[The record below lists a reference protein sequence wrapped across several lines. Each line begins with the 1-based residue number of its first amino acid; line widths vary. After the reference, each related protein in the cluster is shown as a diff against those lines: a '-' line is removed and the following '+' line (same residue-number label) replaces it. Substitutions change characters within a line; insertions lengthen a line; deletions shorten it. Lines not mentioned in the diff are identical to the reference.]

1 MTAFL
6 PPSTIRYARHT
17 ALGVLISAVL
27 TGGVAHAAPKNW
39 WINITN
45 DRASEIKT
53 MIARGVDVNSV
64 NEEGE
69 PAIMQAIRQG
79 AWGVYD
85 ILAADRRTNVNA
97 ENRLGETPLMYLAVV
112 GETARAQ
119 ALIKRGAQVNRLGW
133 TPLHYAASRGHL
145 ETVNLLLENGAQV
158 NSPGPDGT
166 SALMMAAFSG
176 EQPIVQRLLDAG
188 ADPAMQTLQK
198 ESAGDWAR
206 KRGFNALGEKLD
218 AVEKRVLA
226 HREALRKQANQVVT
240 YGLNNPWGGSP
251 GTAVTSETP
260 DTAPAEKPDVRL
272 DAVPESAT
280 RSSAPQSSGSQPQQ
294 GTSKYFDLKRFDE
307 KVDP

>member
-1 MTAFL
+1 MPASFFHLPKNFGQRLLQLIVLATA
-6 PPSTIRYARHT
+6 
-17 ALGVLISAVL
+17 LISASAV
-27 TGGVAHAAPKNW
+27 AAPKNW

-45 DRASEIKT
+45 DRASDVRA

-64 NEEGE
+64 NADGE

-97 ENRLGETPLMYLAVV
+97 ENRLGETPLMYLAIV

-145 ETVNLLLENGAQV
+145 DTVKMLLANGAQV
-158 NSPGPDGT
+158 NAPGPDGT

-176 EQPIVQRLLDAG
+176 EQPIVQALLNAG

-198 ESAGDWAR
+198 QSAADWAR
-206 KRGFNALGEKLD
+206 KRGFNELGRKLD
-218 AVEKRVLA
+218 AVERRVLDY
-226 HREALRKQANQVVT
+226 REALRKQSNQVIT
-240 YGLNNPWGGSP
+240 YGITAPWGSSQP
-251 GTAVTSETP
+251 TNTTQQTDIAPP
-260 DTAPAEKPDVRL
+260 DLQL
-272 DAVPESAT
+272 DAAQQADKEAT
-280 RSSAPQSSGSQPQQ
+280 RSPDAEPAEEQTQGSSR
-294 GTSKYFDLKRFDE
+294 YFDLKRFDQ